1 VSCTAAA
8 AWPYD
13 EAASVLSEPFAEA
26 LVLDQRVRAP
36 KAEALGWKPAGP
48 SAVADLREGSY
59 AGGAA

>member
-1 VSCTAAA
+1 M
-8 AWPYD
+8 
-13 EAASVLSEPFAEA
+13 LSEPFAEA